1 MELNFAP
8 IINGAVE
15 LELRN
20 SLTAFFLPSGAVL
33 AALAIMLQRGVLRPD
48 EQFATFCWYAA
59 FGLGMVLALRFRSSR
74 LLFSLFALALG
85 SLAPQALPG
94 RHTLGFVAILIPVNL
109 IVFSLLD
116 EKGFGKRE
124 LVNRAVFFFA
134 QFIVIAFLSRPEL
147 EGPASL
153 FDGNLLRVLPKTAV
167 PQLAMLTFA
176 AAGALFA
183 FRFWAVRKPIEAGYF
198 WATAACL
205 LGLSSRN
212 QAIGFFY
219 VASAGG
225 LLTMSLLESSYRM
238 AYHDELT
245 GLPARRAF
253 NDAMNR
259 VGDRYAIAVVDIDH
273 FKRFNDTYGHETGD
287 QVLRM
292 VASKLARV
300 SGGGEAFRFGG
311 EEFCILFEDRTV
323 RDAIPYLERL
333 RGDIADAVFFVR
345 GQDRVVK
352 SIEHR
357 SGARGNIEAQVT
369 VSIGVAGS
377 NGKMVSADESLRA
390 ADKAL
395 YRAKQDGRNRVEV
408 AAAWRKLASIA
419 DAKAKE
425 A

>member
-1 MELNFAP
+1 
-8 IINGAVE
+8 VE

-20 SLTAFFLPSGAVL
+20 SLTAFFVPSGAVL
-33 AALAIMLQRGVLRPD
+33 VALVIMLQRGVLRPD

-59 FGLGMVLALRFRSSR
+59 FGLGIVLALRFRSSR
-74 LLFSLFALALG
+74 LLFSLVALALG
-85 SLAPQALPG
+85 SLAPTALPG
-94 RHTLGFVAILIPVNL
+94 RHTLGFVSILIPVNL
-109 IVFSLLD
+109 IVFSLL
-116 EKGFGKRE
+116 EERGFGKRE
-124 LVNRAVFFFA
+124 LLSRGVFFFA

-147 EGPASL
+147 EDTASL
-153 FDGNLLRVLPKTAV
+153 FDRNWIGLLPKVGV

-176 AAGALFA
+176 ASAVLFA
-183 FRFWAVRKPIEAGYF
+183 FRFWVVRKPIESGYF
-198 WATAACL
+198 WATAACF
-205 LGLSSRN
+205 LGLTSRN
-212 QAIGFFY
+212 EAVGFFY
-219 VASAGG
+219 LAAAGG
-225 LLTMSLLESSYRM
+225 LLTISLLESSYRM

-273 FKRFNDTYGHETGD
+273 FKKFNDTYGHETGD

-311 EEFCILFEDRTV
+311 EEFCILFEGRTV
-323 RDAIPYLERL
+323 RDALPYLERL
-333 RGDIADAVFFVR
+333 RGDVADAVFFVR

-357 SGARGNIEAQVT
+357 AGERGNIEAQVT
-369 VSIGVAGS
+369 VSLGVAGS

-395 YRAKQDGRNRVEV
+395 YRAKQEGRNRVEV
-408 AAAWRKLASIA
+408 AAAWRKLANIA
-419 DAKAKE
+419 DVKTKE

>member
-1 MELNFAP
+1 
-8 IINGAVE
+8 VE
-15 LELRN
+15 LDLRN
-20 SLTAFFLPSGAVL
+20 SLTAFFLPGGAVL
-33 AALAIMLQRGVLRPD
+33 AALVLMLQRGVLVPNT
-48 EQFATFCWYAA
+48 EFATFCWYAV
-59 FGLGMVLALRFRSSR
+59 FGVGIVLALRFRSVR
-74 LLFSLFALALG
+74 LLFSLIALALA
-85 SLAPQALPG
+85 SLAPEALPG
-94 RHTLGFVAILIPVNL
+94 RYTLTFVGILLPVNL
-109 IVFSLLD
+109 VVFSVMED
-116 EKGFGKRE
+116 RGFSKRE
-124 LVNRAVFFFA
+124 LLTRAGFFFA
-134 QFIVIAFLSRPEL
+134 QFIAIAFLSRPEL
-147 EGPASL
+147 ESTAAL
-153 FDGNLLRVLPKTAV
+153 FDRRWLAIVPSFGV
-167 PQLAMLTFA
+167 PQLGVLVFLA
-176 AAGALFA
+176 AAALFA
-183 FRFWAVRKPIEAGYF
+183 FRFWVVRKPIESGYF

-205 LGLSSRN
+205 LAVAAGNLT
-212 QAIGFFY
+212 ITKFY
-219 VASAGG
+219 VSAAGG
-225 LLTMSLLESSYRM
+225 LLTMSLMESSYRM

-253 NDAMNR
+253 NDALNR

-300 SGGGEAFRFGG
+300 SGGGESFRFGG
-311 EEFCILFEDRTV
+311 EEFCILFPGRTV

-333 RGDIADAVFFVR
+333 RLDIAEAVFFVR

-357 SGARGNIEAQVT
+357 SGARGNVEAQVT

-377 NGKMVSADESLRA
+377 NGKLVNVDESLRA

-395 YRAKQDGRNRVEV
+395 YRAKQEGRNRVEV
-408 AAAWRKLASIA
+408 AAAWRRVASIA

>member
-1 MELNFAP
+1 
-8 IINGAVE
+8 VE

-20 SLTAFFLPSGAVL
+20 SLTAFLVPSGAVL
-33 AALAIMLQRGVLRPD
+33 AALVVMLQRGVLRPD
-48 EQFATFCWYAA
+48 QQFATFCWYAT

-74 LLFSLFALALG
+74 LLFSLIALALG

-109 IVFSLLD
+109 IVFSLLE

-124 LVNRAVFFFA
+124 LLSRAGFFFA

-147 EGPASL
+147 EDTASL
-153 FDGNLLRVLPKTAV
+153 FDRQWIGFLPKFGV
-167 PQLAMLTFA
+167 PQLAMLTFVA
-176 AAGALFA
+176 AAGLFA
-183 FRFWAVRKPIEAGYF
+183 FRFWVVRKPIESGYF
-198 WATAACL
+198 WATIACF
-205 LGLSSRN
+205 LGLDSRN
-212 QAIGFFY
+212 EAVGFFY
-219 VASAGG
+219 LAAAGG
-225 LLTMSLLESSYRM
+225 LLTISLLESSYRM

-259 VGDRYAIAVVDIDH
+259 LGDRYAIAVVDIDH
-273 FKRFNDTYGHETGD
+273 FKKFNDTYGHETGD

-300 SGGGEAFRFGG
+300 SGGGESFRFGG
-311 EEFCILFEDRTV
+311 EEFCILFPGRTV
-323 RDAIPYLERL
+323 RDALPYLERL
-333 RGDIADAVFFVR
+333 RVEIANAVFFVR

-357 SGARGNIEAQVT
+357 AGARGNVEAQVT

-377 NGKMVSADESLRA
+377 NGKLVKIDESLRA

-395 YRAKQDGRNRVEV
+395 YRAKQEGRNRVEV
-408 AAAWRKLASIA
+408 AAAWRRLANIA
-419 DAKAKE
+419 DAKIKE

>member
-1 MELNFAP
+1 M
-8 IINGAVE
+8 NGTVE

-20 SLTAFFLPSGAVL
+20 SLMTFLLPSGAVL
-33 AALAIMLQRGVLRPD
+33 VALVFMLQRGVLRPD

-74 LLFSLFALALG
+74 LLFSLIAMVLG
-85 SLAPQALPG
+85 SLAPSALPG
-94 RHTLGFVAILIPVNL
+94 PHTLGFVAILIPVNL
-109 IVFSLLD
+109 IVFSILD

-124 LVNRAVFFFA
+124 LVNRGVFFFA

-147 EGPASL
+147 ESTASL
-153 FDGNLLRVLPKTAV
+153 FDRNWIGLMTKAAV
-167 PQLAMLTFA
+167 PQLALLTFA

-198 WATAACL
+198 WATVACL
-205 LGLSSRN
+205 LGLSSRD
-212 QAIGFFY
+212 QAAGFFY
-219 VASAGG
+219 LASAGG
-225 LLTMSLLESSYRM
+225 LLTISLLESSYRM

-259 VGDRYAIAVVDIDH
+259 VGDRYAIAIVDIDH
-273 FKRFNDTYGHETGD
+273 FKKFNDTYGHETGD

-311 EEFCILFEDRTV
+311 EEFCILFEARTV
-323 RDAIPYLERL
+323 REALPYLERL

-357 SGARGNIEAQVT
+357 AGARGNIEAQVT

-377 NGKMVSADESLRA
+377 NGKMVSADDSLRA

-395 YRAKQDGRNRVEV
+395 YRAKQEGRNRVEV
-408 AAAWRKLASIA
+408 AAAWRKLANIA
-419 DAKAKE
+419 DVKAKE

>member
-1 MELNFAP
+1 M
-8 IINGAVE
+8 NGTVE

-20 SLTAFFLPSGAVL
+20 SLTAFLLPSGAVL
-33 AALAIMLQRGVLRPD
+33 TALVIMIQRGVLRPD
-48 EQFATFCWYAA
+48 QQFATFCWYAA

-74 LLFSLFALALG
+74 LLFSLVALALG
-85 SLAPQALPG
+85 SLAPTALPG

-109 IVFSLLD
+109 IVFSLLE

-124 LVNRAVFFFA
+124 LLNRAVFFFG

-147 EGPASL
+147 EDTASL
-153 FDGNLLRVLPKTAV
+153 LDRNWVELLPKV
-167 PQLAMLTFA
+167 GISQPAMLTFA
-176 AAGALFA
+176 AALALFA
-183 FRFWAVRKPIEAGYF
+183 FRFWVVRKPIEAGYF
-198 WATAACL
+198 WATAACF
-205 LGLSSRN
+205 LGLDSRN
-212 QAIGFFY
+212 EAVGFFY

-225 LLTMSLLESSYRM
+225 LLTISLLESSYRM

-273 FKRFNDTYGHETGD
+273 FKKFNDTYGHETGD

-311 EEFCILFEDRTV
+311 EEFCILFEGRTV
-323 RDAIPYLERL
+323 REALPYLERL
-333 RGDIADAVFFVR
+333 RGDIANAVFFVR
-345 GQDRVVK
+345 GQDRLVK
-352 SIEHR
+352 TIEHR
-357 SGARGNIEAQVT
+357 AGARGSIEAQVT

-395 YRAKQDGRNRVEV
+395 YRAKQEGRNRVEV
-408 AAAWRKLASIA
+408 AAAWRKLANIA

>member
-1 MELNFAP
+1 MNE
-8 IINGAVE
+8 AVE
-15 LELRN
+15 LGLRN
-20 SLTAFFLPSGAVL
+20 SLTTFFLPSGAVL
-33 AALAIMLQRGVLRPD
+33 SALVFMVERGVLRPD
-48 EQFATFCWYAA
+48 EQFATFCWYGA
-59 FGLGMVLALRFRSSR
+59 FGFGMVLALRFRSSR
-74 LLFSLFALALG
+74 LLFSLVALALG

-94 RHTLGFVAILIPVNL
+94 HHTLGFVAILIPVNL
-109 IVFSLLD
+109 IVFSLLE

-124 LVNRAVFFFA
+124 LLNRGVFFFA

-147 EGPASL
+147 EDTASL
-153 FDGNLLRVLPKTAV
+153 FDRNWIGLLPKAGI
-167 PQLAMLTFA
+167 PQQAMLTFA

-183 FRFWAVRKPIEAGYF
+183 FRFWVVRKPIEAGYF
-198 WATAACL
+198 WATAACF
-205 LGLSSRN
+205 LGLNSRN
-212 QAIGFFY
+212 EAVAFLY
-219 VASAGG
+219 LASAGG
-225 LLTMSLLESSYRM
+225 LLTISLLESSYRM

-273 FKRFNDTYGHETGD
+273 FKKFNDTYGHETGD

-311 EEFCILFEDRTV
+311 EEFCIVFEGRTV
-323 RDAIPYLERL
+323 REALPYLERL
-333 RGDIADAVFFVR
+333 RGDIADAVFFIR

-357 SGARGNIEAQVT
+357 TGRGNIEAQVT

-395 YRAKQDGRNRVEV
+395 YRAKQEGRNRVEV
-408 AAAWRKLASIA
+408 AAAWRKLANIA